1 MKVNFSKMKWS
12 LCTTLLCYIVPLSAA
27 APLPPNEEKVIQDSF
42 QTIVN
47 EPGAVLFSP
56 PENWFLADPKAL
68 PAHVKIM
75 VVGKGASEYPPSM
88 NLATEKYN
96 GTLKQYLKIIKTIN
110 ENNGYEWKDLG
121 TIRTEAGE
129 ASLSQVDIK
138 SKWGTERL
146 MHVIMLRDGTVY
158 ILSAA
163 ALKDEFPKFYRE
175 FFTAMRSLRINK
187 SVYDMVADNTRRTS
201 LQRTV
206 GELKH
211 TWKAYYQR
219 FKMQGTVQPG
229 QDLVE
234 ASFASKEFQ
243 EKYWTPFKTT
253 LTRDYAD
260 MGNSWQQQM
269 LDHAQD
275 EILE

>member
-1 MKVNFSKMKWS
+1 MMLQFSKLRWTFS
-12 LCTTLLCYIVPLSAA
+12 TALTCYLATLSAA
-27 APLPPNEEKVIQDSF
+27 VPLPPTEEKVIQDSF
-42 QTIVN
+42 KVMAN

-56 PENWFLADPKAL
+56 PEGWLLADPKAL
-68 PAHVKIM
+68 PVHVKIM
-75 VVGKGASEYPPSM
+75 VVGKGASDYPPSM
-88 NLATEKYN
+88 NLAAEKYN

-110 ENNGYEWKDLG
+110 DNNGYEWKDLG
-121 TIRTEAGE
+121 AIRTEAGE

-158 ILSAA
+158 ILTAA

-187 SVYDMVADNTRRTS
+187 SVYDMIADTTRRAN
-201 LQRTV
+201 LHKAV
-206 GELKH
+206 GELKLS
-211 TWKAYYQR
+211 WKGYYQK
-219 FKMQGTVQPG
+219 FKQQGTIQPG
-229 QDLVE
+229 QDL
-234 ASFASKEFQ
+234 ADAAFDSNEFQ
-243 EKYWTPFKTT
+243 ESFWTPFKTM
-253 LTRDYAD
+253 LARDYAD
-260 MGNSWQQQM
+260 MGTTWQQQM